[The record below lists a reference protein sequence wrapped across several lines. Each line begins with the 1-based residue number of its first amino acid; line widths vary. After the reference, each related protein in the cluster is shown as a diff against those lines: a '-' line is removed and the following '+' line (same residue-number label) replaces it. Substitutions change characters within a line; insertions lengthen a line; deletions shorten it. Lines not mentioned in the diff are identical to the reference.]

1 VPLSSVELKT
11 TKDVIDFFDDSY
23 STTQPSLSSS
33 NFKPLSLVRMG
44 YLL

>member
-11 TKDVIDFFDDSY
+11 TKDVIDFSDDNY

-33 NFKPLSLVRMG
+33 KFKPFSPVRME